1 MIPASVH
8 EVDSLSRDIRFVIIS
23 SIALWM
29 IWKVRCSSVLSAQPS
44 STSDTLAQIWST
56 LIHTLRSQW
65 DSSSG
70 SSRATKKRRRSFLRR
85 EALGRILA
93 TGHSRVPVYSGN
105 PKNIIG
111 LLLVKSLLTVR
122 AEAET
127 PVSAVSIRRIPRVP
141 ADMPLYDILNEFQK
155 GQSHM
160 AAVVRQIANTKP
172 AAANNVSRLAD
183 ESTDTVSAD
192 NETKE
197 IKVWV
202 DKPNDGCDVGKG
214 DDEQSQQTKVKQRAT
229 ELSDDLEEGEVIGII
244 TLEDVIEELLQEE
257 IVDET
262 DEYVDVHK
270 RIRVAAAAAGI
281 GSEQPARSSSAARL
295 LSISR
300 NARHAQSQ
308 KSVKDS
314 SSKPDKSVK
323 RSSSLKQPLL
333 DKR

>member
-1 MIPASVH
+1 
-8 EVDSLSRDIRFVIIS
+8 
-23 SIALWM
+23 
-29 IWKVRCSSVLSAQPS
+29 
-44 STSDTLAQIWST
+44 
-56 LIHTLRSQW
+56 
-65 DSSSG
+65 
-70 SSRATKKRRRSFLRR
+70 

-105 PKNIIG
+105 PKNITG

-141 ADMPLYDILNEFQK
+141 ADTPLYDILNEFQK

-160 AAVVRQIANTKP
+160 AAVVRQSAITKP
-172 AAANNVSRLAD
+172 AAANRISRLAD
-183 ESTDTVSAD
+183 ESTFTVSVD
-192 NETKE
+192 DETKE
-197 IKVWV
+197 IDVRVEIPK
-202 DKPNDGCDVGKG
+202 DGSNIGKL
-214 DDEQSQQTKVKQRAT
+214 DDELTQQTEPKPPST
-229 ELSDDLEEGEVIGII
+229 EVSDDLEEGEVIGII

-270 RIRVAAAAAGI
+270 RIRVAAAV
-281 GSEQPARSSSAARL
+281 SLVQPARSLSAARL

-308 KSVKDS
+308 KYVRDS
-314 SSKPDKSVK
+314 SSKPDKPVK
-323 RSSSLKQPLL
+323 RSSSLTQPLL